1 MKHPNETFN
10 LFKSLGFDKVILQ
23 KNKKKQIKIKIT

>member
-23 KNKKKQIKIKIT
+23 KKKKKQIKIKIT

>member
-10 LFKSLGFDKVILQ
+10 LFNSLGFDKVILQ
-23 KNKKKQIKIKIT
+23 KKKIKIKIT

>member
-23 KNKKKQIKIKIT
+23 KKKKKKKIKIT

>member
-10 LFKSLGFDKVILQ
+10 LFNSLGFNKVILQ
-23 KNKKKQIKIKIT
+23 KKKKQIKIKIT

>member
-1 MKHPNETFN
+1 MKHLNETFN

-23 KNKKKQIKIKIT
+23 KKNKKQIKIKIT